1 MKVSELAGEIWP
13 KKNSCGYCVEGF
25 STDYDGAEPKETE
38 CYSGCHEVNE
48 MRDACDLTVELD
60 VEAMAKIISEIA
72 FHKYK
77 PNGEAYL
84 ESRPKEVAQYLS
96 QSAKQWIRLEKQ

>member
-1 MKVSELAGEIWP
+1 MKISELAGEGWP
-13 KKNSCGYCVEGF
+13 RKTNINQFHAGEECERSFAEGRN
-25 STDYDGAEPKETE
+25 GAI
-38 CYSGCHEVNE
+38 G
-48 MRDACDLTVELD
+48 ACDLTVVVD

-96 QSAKQWIRLEKQ
+96 QSAKQFIKIVKE